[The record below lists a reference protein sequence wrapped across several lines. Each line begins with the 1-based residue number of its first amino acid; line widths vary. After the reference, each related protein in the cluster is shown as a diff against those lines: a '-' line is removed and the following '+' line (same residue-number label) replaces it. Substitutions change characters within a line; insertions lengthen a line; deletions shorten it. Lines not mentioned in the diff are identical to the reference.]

1 MDTSVRSALGA
12 GRWRLVRQMLTESTL
27 LAGAACVLGLGLA
40 SWTLQA
46 LVRLSP
52 PNLPRIDELGLD
64 LRVFLFA
71 GAVSLGSA
79 VLFGLLP
86 AFALREGDLQGALRD
101 GGRSATRAGGR
112 MRKALVVAEMALAVM
127 LAVGGALLVQ
137 SFLRLQ
143 AVDTGFDGQGT
154 LTVSVSLPSGQY
166 PDKVA
171 ARSFYREALGR
182 IEGLPGVQEVGAI
195 NNLPMT
201 SQPGDWGIRIEGR
214 EEERLA
220 TDRRPWGDWIVVT
233 EDYFKAM
240 GIQLREGHTFT
251 QTDTVEGAPVV
262 MINET
267 LATMY
272 WPDGDALG
280 KRFMMSSDIDVVYR
294 TVVGIVADVKHR
306 GLDAD
311 ARREFYLPHSQFPAS
326 QDFPVGALTLVV

>member
-1 MDTSVRSALGA
+1 MDSARSELRAVSIQLREEIGTLPPTFEARVTPVREAVLGNVRPALLVLLGAVGLLLLIASVNVANLFLARSEERLMDTSVRSALGA
-12 GRWRLVRQMLTESTL
+12 GRWRVVRQMLTESTL

-79 VLFGLLP
+79 VLFGLVP
-86 AFALREGDLQGALRD
+86 AFALREADLQGALRD

-154 LTVSVSLPSGQY
+154 LTVSASASIRSVSRQGCGAQLLSRGPRPHRG
-166 PDKVA
+166 P
-171 ARSFYREALGR
+171 ARSAG
-182 IEGLPGVQEVGAI
+182 GG
-195 NNLPMT
+195 
-201 SQPGDWGIRIEGR
+201 
-214 EEERLA
+214 
-220 TDRRPWGDWIVVT
+220 
-233 EDYFKAM
+233 
-240 GIQLREGHTFT
+240 
-251 QTDTVEGAPVV
+251 
-262 MINET
+262 
-267 LATMY
+267 
-272 WPDGDALG
+272 
-280 KRFMMSSDIDVVYR
+280 SD
-294 TVVGIVADVKHR
+294 
-306 GLDAD
+306 
-311 ARREFYLPHSQFPAS
+311 Q
-326 QDFPVGALTLVV
+326 